1 MAAVT
6 NTAILVCITEFSL
19 HDGHWNAD
27 KLTRWR
33 VLAPEGLNTYR
44 PSPIRMKPA
53 QYTTNSNSLMGST
66 TSRGQRLSSAG
77 RSKASQQ
84 VFEEF
89 RVRISAMQTAQL
101 AFGFVKQTGF
111 RV

>member
-1 MAAVT
+1 MVAVT
-6 NTAILVCITEFSL
+6 NTAIFLCITEFSL
-19 HDGHWNAD
+19 HNGRWNAD
-27 KLTRWR
+27 KLTRWCVR
-33 VLAPEGLNTYR
+33 APEGRNTYR

-53 QYTTNSNSLMGST
+53 QYTTNSNSLMDCT

-77 RSKASQQ
+77 RFKASQQ
-84 VFEEF
+84 VVDEF
-89 RVRISAMQTAQL
+89 RVRICAMQTAQL